1 MFRAKYLS
9 ALHQVHAQGQLR
21 LTGAQSVL
29 AEPATFA
36 HLLSQCRSHEWVVYA
51 KAPFAG
57 PGQVLAYLARY
68 THRIA
73 ISNERILGFANDEVR
88 FRFRDRARH
97 GQTAAH
103 GLIRRGVPAPLPPAC
118 ITQRVHAHKALRP
131 VR

>member
-21 LTGAQSVL
+21 LTGAQ
-29 AEPATFA
+29 AEPAAFA
-36 HLLSQCRSHEWVVYA
+36 HLLSQCRSPEWVVYA

-73 ISNERILGFANDEVR
+73 ISNERILDFANDEGAMLESSVR
-88 FRFRDRARH
+88 
-97 GQTAAH
+97 
-103 GLIRRGVPAPLPPAC
+103 VN
-118 ITQRVHAHKALRP
+118 
-131 VR
+131 